1 MQYYNI
7 SKHLY
12 FYTQQLLIFKKNIT
26 VIGKTLSITNL
37 RFKNNSCFGN
47 IIDGISMINYCKL
60 RLRI

>member
-26 VIGKTLSITNL
+26 VIGKTLSISNL
-37 RFKNNSCFGN
+37 RFKNNSCFEN
-47 IIDGISMINYCKL
+47 IIDGISMLSSY
-60 RLRI
+60 RLVFRI